1 MFGVLDG
8 RDLETMLSS
17 VAKTIV
23 VVILCLAIEPSLVS
37 IQDYR
42 DVVTAL
48 GASIR
53 ELHLLAP
60 TWTCQRERE
69 RKREIELS
77 KERR

>member
-1 MFGVLDG
+1 
-8 RDLETMLSS
+8 MLSS
-17 VAKTIV
+17 VARTIV
-23 VVILCLAIEPSLVS
+23 IVILCFAIQPSLIS

-60 TWTCQRERE
+60 AWTCQRERE
-69 RKREIELS
+69 R
-77 KERR
+77 